1 MSEVPLRGGRITPG
15 VVRVGDTV
23 RRPTN
28 ANSEFV
34 HELLLHLERVGFEGA
49 PRFLGIDS
57 EGREIL
63 SYREGTVPENL
74 SPDYSDEVLT
84 AAGGLLRRYH
94 DAVAGSELAA
104 KAETVCHNDV
114 SPVNFVFVDGLPVG
128 LIDFDAAVPGPR
140 IRDLAYGLFLWL
152 DLGYDGLPLDEQ
164 GRRTRVF
171 FAAYGLSEPPAYLVD
186 EILARQRERA
196 PTAPGGPGAVRW
208 WNAQAD
214 WLEQNRRPYEE
225 ALV

>member
-1 MSEVPLRGGRITPG
+1 MIEIPLRGGRITPG

-28 ANSEFV
+28 ANSAFV
-34 HELLLHLERVGFEGA
+34 HQLLLHLERAGFEA
-49 PRFLGIDS
+49 SPRFQGIDR
-57 EGREIL
+57 EGRETL
-63 SYREGTVPENL
+63 SYLEGTVPDNL
-74 SPDYSDEVLT
+74 CPDYSDEVLT
-84 AAGGLLRRYH
+84 AAARMLRRYH

-104 KAETVCHNDV
+104 GAETVCHNDI

-128 LIDFDAAVPGPR
+128 LIDFDAAVPGSR
-140 IRDLAYGLFLWL
+140 LRDLAYGLFLWL

-164 GRRTRVF
+164 ARRTRVF
-171 FAAYGLSEPPAYLVD
+171 FAGYGLPEPPADLVD

-196 PTAPGGPGAVRW
+196 LTAPGGPDAARW

-214 WLEQNRRPYEE
+214 WLEQNRRSYEE
-225 ALV
+225 ALA